1 MAETKKITKRDN
13 LNYLIEKYGDDPRV
27 VAYATHEIELLDNKN
42 SSKKPSVSATENVEI
57 ANKVVDVLKKVGTPL
72 TITEILALPEISEIR
87 VYNSDTKEIDKA
99 LTNQRMTYILNSDV
113 RFTREVVKKKA
124 YFNVK

>member
-57 ANKVVDVLKKVGTPL
+57 ANKLVEILKDNDKLMTV
-72 TITEILALPEISEIR
+72 TEILALPVVSEIR
-87 VYNSDTKEIDKA
+87 VYNEDTKVVDKA
-99 LTNQRMTYILNSDV
+99 LTNQKLTYILNHDSRIEKVID
-113 RFTREVVKKKA
+113 KKKS
-124 YFNVK
+124 YFRVK

>member
-1 MAETKKITKRDN
+1 MAKTKQITKRDN

-57 ANKVVDVLKKVGTPL
+57 ANRLVEILKASEKAL
-72 TITEILALPEISEIR
+72 TITEILELPEVKEIK
-87 VYNSDTKEIDKA
+87 VYNEDTKEVDKA
-99 LTNQRMTYILNSDV
+99 LSNQRVSYILNNDNRV
-113 RFTREVVKKKA
+113 VREVVKKKA
-124 YFNVK
+124 YFKA

>member
-57 ANKVVDVLKKVGTPL
+57 ANKLVEILKASDNAM
-72 TITEILALPEISEIR
+72 TITEILDLPEVKEIK
-87 VYNSDTKEIDKA
+87 VYNEDTKEVDKA
-99 LTNQRMTYILNSDV
+99 LSNQRVSYILNHDT

-124 YFNVK
+124 YFKA

>member
-57 ANKVVDVLKKVGTPL
+57 ANKLVEILKASEVPM
-72 TITEILALPEISEIR
+72 TITEILDLPEVKEIK
-87 VYNSDTKEIDKA
+87 VYNEDTKEVDKA
-99 LTNQRMTYILNSDV
+99 LSNQRVSYILNNDNRV
-113 RFTREVVKKKA
+113 VREVVKKKA
-124 YFNVK
+124 YFKA

>member
-1 MAETKKITKRDN
+1 MAEKKITKRDN

-57 ANKVVDVLKKVGTPL
+57 ANKVVEVLKQVGTPL

>member
-27 VAYATHEIELLDNKN
+27 VEFATHEIELLDNKN

-57 ANKVVDVLKKVGTPL
+57 ANKVVEVLKQVGTPL

>member
-1 MAETKKITKRDN
+1 MAEKKITKRDN

-57 ANKVVDVLKKVGTPL
+57 ANKLVEILKASDNAM
-72 TITEILALPEISEIR
+72 TITEILDLPVVKEIK
-87 VYNSDTKEIDKA
+87 VYNEDTKEVDKA
-99 LTNQRMTYILNSDV
+99 LSNQRVSYILNNDNRV
-113 RFTREVVKKKA
+113 VREVVKKKA
-124 YFNVK
+124 YFKA

>member
-1 MAETKKITKRDN
+1 MAEKKITKRDN

-57 ANKVVDVLKKVGTPL
+57 ANKLVEILKASDNAM
-72 TITEILALPEISEIR
+72 TITEILDLPEVKEIK
-87 VYNSDTKEIDKA
+87 VYNEDTKEVDKA
-99 LTNQRMTYILNSDV
+99 LSNQRVSYILNNDNRV
-113 RFTREVVKKKA
+113 VREVVKKKA
-124 YFNVK
+124 YFKA

>member
-57 ANKVVDVLKKVGTPL
+57 ANKLVEVLKEVGKPL
-72 TITEILALPEISEIR
+72 TITEILENPVVSSIR
-87 VYNSDTKEIDKA
+87 VYNEDTKEVDKT
-99 LTNQRMTYILNSDV
+99 LSNQRVSYILNHDNRV
-113 RFTREVVKKKA
+113 VREVVKKKA
-124 YFNVK
+124 YFKA

>member
-42 SSKKPSVSATENVEI
+42 SSKKPSVSATENIEI
-57 ANKVVDVLKKVGTPL
+57 ANKLVEILKASEVPM
-72 TITEILALPEISEIR
+72 TITEILDLPEVKEIK
-87 VYNSDTKEIDKA
+87 VYNEDTKEVDKA
-99 LTNQRMTYILNSDV
+99 LSNQRVSYILNNDNRV
-113 RFTREVVKKKA
+113 VREVVKKKA
-124 YFNVK
+124 YFKA

>member
-27 VAYATHEIELLDNKN
+27 VEFATHEIELLDNKN

-57 ANKVVDVLKKVGTPL
+57 ANKLVEILKASEVPM
-72 TITEILALPEISEIR
+72 TITEILDLPEVKEIK
-87 VYNSDTKEIDKA
+87 VYNEDTKEVDKA
-99 LTNQRMTYILNSDV
+99 LSNQRVSYILNNDNRV
-113 RFTREVVKKKA
+113 VREVVKKKA
-124 YFNVK
+124 YFKA

>member
-42 SSKKPSVSATENVEI
+42 SSKKPSVSATENGQE
-57 ANKVVDVLKKVGTPL
+57 VLKV
-72 TITEILALPEISEIR
+72 I
-87 VYNSDTKEIDKA
+87 
-99 LTNQRMTYILNSDV
+99 YILQV
-113 RFTREVVKKKA
+113 QFQII
-124 YFNVK
+124 

>member
-1 MAETKKITKRDN
+1 MAEKKITKRDN

-57 ANKVVDVLKKVGTPL
+57 ANKLVEILKASDNAM
-72 TITEILALPEISEIR
+72 TITEILDLPEVKEIK
-87 VYNSDTKEIDKA
+87 VYNEETKVVDKA
-99 LTNQRMTYILNSDV
+99 LSNQRVSYILNNDNRV
-113 RFTREVVKKKA
+113 VREVVKKKA
-124 YFNVK
+124 YFKA

>member
-57 ANKVVDVLKKVGTPL
+57 ANKLVEILKASEKAL
-72 TITEILALPEISEIR
+72 TITEILELPEVKEIK
-87 VYNSDTKEIDKA
+87 VYNEDTKEVDKA
-99 LTNQRMTYILNSDV
+99 LSNQRVSYILNNDNRV
-113 RFTREVVKKKA
+113 VREVVKKKA
-124 YFNVK
+124 YFKA

>member
-57 ANKVVDVLKKVGTPL
+57 ANKLVEILKASDNAM
-72 TITEILALPEISEIR
+72 TITEILDLPEVKEIK
-87 VYNSDTKEIDKA
+87 VYNEDTKEVDKA
-99 LTNQRMTYILNSDV
+99 LSNQRVSYILNNDNRV
-113 RFTREVVKKKA
+113 VREVVKKKA
-124 YFNVK
+124 YFKA